1 MSGYKNFAVV
11 GAGNTG
17 SFIIHQLLEHKSA
30 GTINN
35 VVVLT
40 RQESKATIEGDAKVI
55 PVDYSNKQSVKGAL
69 AGVDVVICTIASAA
83 LGAQA
88 GIAQAAKEA
97 GVKLFVPSEF
107 GGITAG
113 ATDGVF
119 GQKAS
124 VHDQLKAL
132 SLPYALFYTGIY
144 SDFIWIPLLNL
155 DIASGKVSVGG
166 DGNTPIPFTSRTDIA
181 RYVCYVLTHL
191 PADQLENRA
200 FKLFGDIKSF
210 NEVFKAYEAKS
221 GKKVEVTYIPI
232 SELDARIA
240 ANPEDLVSYLHKIW
254 ATTDPI
260 RGVDNH
266 LYPDWNPSRVI

>member
-55 PVDYSNKQSVKGAL
+55 PVDYSNKHSWR
-69 AGVDVVICTIASAA
+69 ASRDST
-83 LGAQA
+83 GR
-88 GIAQAAKEA
+88 KEA

-113 ATDGVF
+113 ATDGIF

-132 SLPYALFYTGIY
+132 SLPYVLFYTGIY
-144 SDFIWIPLLNL
+144 SDFVWQPFLNL

-166 DGNTPIPFTSRTDIA
+166 DGNTLIPFTSRTDIA

-191 PADQLENRA
+191 PADQLENLA
-200 FKLFGDIKSF
+200 FKLFGDTKSF

-254 ATTDPI
+254 ATVDPI
-260 RGVDNH
+260 QALDNDNY
-266 LYPDWNPSRVI
+266 LYPDWNPSRVIDNIMIA